1 MRCCWRKLF
10 IYLLLVK
17 LSAQFA
23 VFLQH
28 VVHLHVMFVDHPLPQ
43 IDIAFVLD
51 RDGLVVIFFI
61 LPIELLCLRCLF
73 NFKYRQNFA
82 FSLIQC

>member
-1 MRCCWRKLF
+1 MRHCWRKLF

-51 RDGLVVIFFI
+51 RNGLVFIFI
-61 LPIELLCLRCLF
+61 LPIELLSLRCLF

-82 FSLIQC
+82 FRLIQC